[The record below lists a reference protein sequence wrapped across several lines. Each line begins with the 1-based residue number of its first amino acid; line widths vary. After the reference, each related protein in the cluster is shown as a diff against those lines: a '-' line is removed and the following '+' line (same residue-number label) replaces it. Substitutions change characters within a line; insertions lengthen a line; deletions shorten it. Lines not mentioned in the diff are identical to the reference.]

1 MAKLTEK
8 EVQEIFGIK
17 TANLPDEQRTF
28 INAMVGAFTDA
39 INKSNDGTISDKD
52 LTEKLT
58 QFGEQMKSAK
68 IPELEELRKENAD
81 LVKQVKAMG
90 ENVEKLTK
98 KGISLNTIN
107 KFEEKLNE
115 MFETEKF
122 LDFAAGKTR
131 KSGQFEGFS
140 LKEADAAPVS
150 MTNNYEG
157 ELLITQQQN
166 RVVSPI
172 ARKPLHMREIITV
185 LAGDPSN
192 TNLSFA
198 QCDWMDRNARYVSE
212 NGRLPK
218 SSVKFTEK
226 SYSTKRLGTYIPLSK
241 RMLKSR
247 VYVRSWVLAM
257 LPQAV
262 RNAEDWNILFG
273 DGDGDNLLGIAN
285 HKGVES
291 VEKIITDAI
300 VEGIAGSVKSITPYN
315 NKQDTIIEFTNP
327 QPMILDGMQIT
338 IENASTASGL
348 NKTHTVVKMNDRQI
362 LLVGAP
368 LSAEESETN
377 VAAVTWKVNNG
388 AFKSIEAPNSEDVVN
403 TAFAVMTYGGYF
415 PNAIVLNPNT
425 VNAIM
430 SEKDALGRKL
440 DIITVVN
447 GIKHIGSRPIIEY
460 NGINPGKYLL
470 GDFSPEGCA
479 IVDYTSMTLEWASD
493 VEYILSNQVA
503 LIAQEEVIF
512 PVYQPW
518 AYAYGDLAALK
529 AAITKPVTTTTTGT
543 TTTETSSNK
552 G

>member
-1 MAKLTEK
+1 MGKLTEK
-8 EVQEIFGIK
+8 EVKEIFGVK
-17 TANLPDEQRTF
+17 TANLPDEQRMF
-28 INAMVGAFTDA
+28 IESMVGAFTDA
-39 INKSNDGTISDKD
+39 INKSNEGTLSDKD
-52 LTEKLT
+52 LTDKLT
-58 QFGEQMKSAK
+58 KFGEELKKAK
-68 IPELEELRKENAD
+68 MPELEELRKENEE
-81 LVKQVKAMG
+81 LVKQLKAMG
-90 ENVEKLTK
+90 ENIEKLTK
-98 KGISLNTIN
+98 KGVSLDTANRFVDMIN
-107 KFEEKLNE
+107 D

-122 LDFAAGKTR
+122 QDFASGRTR
-131 KSGQFEGFS
+131 KSRQFEGFS
-140 LKEADAAPVS
+140 LKDADAAPVS

-157 ELLITQQQN
+157 THLITQQQN

-172 ARKPLHMREIITV
+172 AQKPLHLREIITV
-185 LAGDPSN
+185 LAGDPAD
-192 TNLSFA
+192 TNLAFA

-273 DGDGDNLLGIAN
+273 DGNGDNLLGIAN
-285 HKGVES
+285 HKGVVG
-291 VEKIITDAI
+291 VETIVTGAI
-300 VEGIAGSVKSITPYN
+300 VEGNAGSVKSITPYN

-327 QPMILDGMQIT
+327 QPTILDGMQIT
-338 IENASTASGL
+338 IENASSASGL
-348 NKTHTVVKMNDRQI
+348 NKTHSIVKMNDRQI
-362 LLVGAP
+362 LLVGVP
-368 LSAEESETN
+368 LSAEESATT
-377 VAAVTWKVNNG
+377 VAAVTWMVNNG

-403 TAFAVMTYGGYF
+403 TAFAVMTYGQYF
-415 PNAIVLNPNT
+415 PNAIVLNPIT

-447 GIKHIGSRPIIEY
+447 GIKHIASRPIIEY
-460 NGINPGKYLL
+460 SGIQPGKYLL
-470 GDFSPEGCA
+470 GDFSPEACA
-479 IVDYTSMTLEWASD
+479 IVDYSSMTLEWAAD

-529 AAITKPVTTTTTGT
+529 AAITKPVSTTTTTT
-543 TTTETSSNK
+543 TNQTQTN
-552 G
+552 

>member
-1 MAKLTEK
+1 MGKLTEK
-8 EVQEIFGIK
+8 EVKEIFGVK
-17 TANLPDEQRTF
+17 TANLPDEQRLF
-28 INAMVGAFTDA
+28 IESMVGAFTDA
-39 INKSNDGTISDKD
+39 INKSNEGSLTDAQ

-68 IPELEELRKENAD
+68 LPELEELRKENAD
-81 LVKQVKAMG
+81 LLKQVKAMG
-90 ENVEKLTK
+90 ENIDKLTK
-98 KGISLNTIN
+98 KGVSLNTVNNFVENLN
-107 KFEEKLNE
+107 K
-115 MFETEKF
+115 MFDSEKF
-122 LDFAAGKTR
+122 QDFASGRTR

-140 LKEADAAPVS
+140 LKDADSAPVS

-172 ARKPLHMREIITV
+172 ARKPLHLREIITV
-185 LAGDPSN
+185 LAGDPSD

-218 SSVKFTEK
+218 SSVKFSEK

-273 DGDGDNLLGIAN
+273 DGNGDNLLGIAN
-285 HKGVES
+285 HKGVEG
-291 VEKIITDAI
+291 VETIITSAI
-300 VEGIAGSVKSITPYN
+300 VEGVAGSVKSITPYN

-348 NKTHTVVKMNDRQI
+348 NKTHPIVKMNDRQI
-362 LLVGAP
+362 LLVGVP
-368 LSAEESETN
+368 LSAEESATT

-403 TAFAVMTYGGYF
+403 TAFAVMTYGEYF
-415 PNAIVLNPNT
+415 PNAIVLNPIT

-447 GIKHIGSRPIIEY
+447 GIKHIASRPIIEY
-460 NGINPGKYLL
+460 SGIQPGKYLL
-470 GDFSPEGCA
+470 GDFSPEACA

-529 AAITKPVTTTTTGT
+529 AAITKPVSTTTTI
-543 TTTETSSNK
+543 TTE

>member
-1 MAKLTEK
+1 MGKLTEK
-8 EVQEIFGIK
+8 EVKEIFGVK
-17 TANLPDEQRTF
+17 TANLPDEQRMF
-28 INAMVGAFTDA
+28 IDAMVGAFTDT
-39 INKSNDGTISDKD
+39 INKSNEGTLSDKE
-52 LTEKLT
+52 LTDKLT
-58 QFGEQMKSAK
+58 KFGEQLKSAK
-68 IPELEELRKENAD
+68 MPELEELRKENEQ

-90 ENVEKLTK
+90 ENIEKLTK
-98 KGISLNTIN
+98 KGFSLETAN
-107 KFEEKLNE
+107 KFVNMIDD
-115 MFETEKF
+115 MFDTEKF
-122 LDFAAGKTR
+122 QDFASGRTR

-140 LKEADAAPVS
+140 LKDADSAPVS

-157 ELLITQQQN
+157 THLITQQQN

-172 ARKPLHMREIITV
+172 AQKPLHMREIITV
-185 LAGDPSN
+185 LAGDPSD
-192 TNLSFA
+192 TNLAFA
-198 QCDWMDRNARYVSE
+198 QCEWMDRNARYVSE
-212 NGRLPK
+212 NGRLPR

-226 SYSTKRLGTYIPLSK
+226 SYPTKRLGTYIPLSK

-247 VYVRSWVLAM
+247 VYVRSWILAM

-273 DGDGDNLLGIAN
+273 DGNGDNLLGIAN
-285 HKGVES
+285 HKGVEG

-300 VEGIAGSVKSITPYN
+300 VVGGAGSVKSITPYN
-315 NKQDTIIEFTNP
+315 NNQDTIIEFTNP

-338 IENASTASGL
+338 IENASAASGL
-348 NKTHTVVKMNDRQI
+348 NKTHSIVKMNDRQV
-362 LLVGAP
+362 LLVGVP
-368 LSAEESETN
+368 LTAEESDTT

-388 AFKSIEAPNSEDVVN
+388 AFRSIEAPNSEDVIN
-403 TAFAVMTYGGYF
+403 TAFAVMTYGEYF
-415 PNAIVLNPNT
+415 PNAIVLNPIT
-425 VNAIM
+425 VNSIM

-447 GIKHIGSRPIIEY
+447 GIKHVGSRPIIEY
-460 NGINPGKYLL
+460 SGIQPGKYLL
-470 GDFSPEGCA
+470 GDFSPEACA

-529 AAITKPVTTTTTGT
+529 AAITKPVSTTTTI
-543 TTTETSSNK
+543 TTE

>member
-1 MAKLTEK
+1 MGKLTEK
-8 EVQEIFGIK
+8 EVKEIFGVK
-17 TANLPDEQRTF
+17 TANLPDEQRLF
-28 INAMVGAFTDA
+28 IESMVGAFTDV
-39 INKSNDGTISDKD
+39 INKSNEGSLTDAQ

-68 IPELEELRKENAD
+68 LSELEELRKENAD
-81 LVKQVKAMG
+81 LLKQVKAMG
-90 ENVEKLTK
+90 ENIDKLTK
-98 KGISLNTIN
+98 KGVSLNTVNNFVENLN
-107 KFEEKLNE
+107 K
-115 MFETEKF
+115 MFESEKF
-122 LDFAAGKTR
+122 QDFASGRTR

-140 LKEADAAPVS
+140 LKDADSAPVS

-172 ARKPLHMREIITV
+172 ARKPLHLREIITV
-185 LAGDPSN
+185 LAGDPSD

-218 SSVKFTEK
+218 SSVKFSEK

-273 DGDGDNLLGIAN
+273 DGNGDNLLGIAN
-285 HKGVES
+285 HKGVEG
-291 VEKIITDAI
+291 VETIITAAI
-300 VEGIAGSVKSITPYN
+300 VEGVAGSVKSITPYN

-348 NKTHTVVKMNDRQI
+348 NKTHPIVKMNDRQI
-362 LLVGAP
+362 LLVGVP
-368 LSAEESETN
+368 LSAEESATT

-403 TAFAVMTYGGYF
+403 TAFAVMTYGEYF
-415 PNAIVLNPNT
+415 PNAIVLNPIT

-447 GIKHIGSRPIIEY
+447 GIKHIASRPIIEY
-460 NGINPGKYLL
+460 SGIQPGKYLL
-470 GDFSPEGCA
+470 GDFSPEACA

-529 AAITKPVTTTTTGT
+529 AAITKPVSTTTTI
-543 TTTETSSNK
+543 TTE